1 MTTLLTTDTTAV
13 LRHVLVYVLVAHSS
27 LGVTDT
33 LLIKRFVQTKVGH
46 DSRNHSI
53 GQQLAT
59 LFHIAAIDIQDMVAS
74 DDITLLV
81 HAQAAVGVTIVGKA
95 DIQALLHYELL
106 QTLDVGGASIVV
118 DIQTV
123 RLVIDN
129 VGICTQSIENALSDI
144 PAGTIGAVQADLD
157 TFEGIDTQRDQI
169 THVAVAACHI
179 VHGAADVLTV
189 RKRQLRPV
197 LVKYMELAID
207 VVLHQQQSLFRH
219 LLAVAV
225 DQLDAVII
233 VGIVAGRDH
242 DATVKVIHTS
252 DVSYRRRGS
261 NVQQIGVCARS
272 SQTSDQAILEHVRTP
287 TSILADDD
295 TGRVGITIALT

>member
-1 MTTLLTTDTTAV
+1 MTALLTTDTTAV

-169 THVAVAACHI
+169 THVTVASGHI
-179 VHGAADVLTV
+179 IHSAADMLTMSE
-189 RKRQLRPV
+189 RQLRPV

-207 VVLHQQQSLFRH
+207 VVLYQQQRFFRH

-225 DQLDAVII
+225 DQFDAVVV
-233 VGIVAGRDH
+233 VGVVAGRDH
-242 DATVKVIHTS
+242 DAAVEVIHTGNIS
-252 DVSYRRRGS
+252 HAGKLKLS
-261 NVQQIGVCARS
+261 
-272 SQTSDQAILEHVRTP
+272 
-287 TSILADDD
+287 
-295 TGRVGITIALT
+295 